1 MKRNRNPRNFI
12 LIILICAGLLISI
25 SGCQSVGQVN
35 SPLSATDSRQF
46 LYIEEIVIGL
56 FCLAILVGIITTRLR
71 LPYTVGLVLIGLML
85 TLAVKTEVEFPPTL
99 ILALLVPPLIFE
111 AGFHI
116 NFSDL
121 QSNFKPIAILAVPG
135 VIFVTCAVGGI
146 VYLGAGISL
155 IAALILGAL
164 VSATDPVSVVALF
177 RTISAPKRLRVILE
191 AESLFNDGTAIVIF
205 SLVTMLASV
214 HDQISIPGVI
224 LEFIIAAGGGLA
236 IGLISGYLVSRLISR
251 INEYLIETAITV
263 VLAYG
268 AYLIAEHFSVSGVL
282 AVASAGLMCGN
293 IGPRG
298 MSPTTRIVLFNFWE
312 VVAFLVNSFIFLM
325 IGLQIHLDLL
335 FRNWN
340 LILWAIFAVLISRAI
355 LVYLT
360 GGLVRNLPLKWQH
373 LLFWGGLRGAITLAL
388 ALSLPDS
395 LGPAKPQIQVMAFG
409 VVVFTLI
416 VSGFSMNPLV
426 RRLGVVERS
435 EHQAEYERRQARAV
449 VTRMAY
455 DHLKKSHHQ
464 GWISDHTWNLLTPLL
479 EARKNS
485 LVEAVRE
492 VMISA
497 PEVEAL
503 ELDLARREFLR
514 AQRTAL
520 TDLLQDGVISDESFD
535 YLAQEVDAA
544 LSSSSYNWHDLI
556 GQTAGR
562 RNSINRLVAAIVQEQ
577 DLENA
582 ANALTKLGMSITSLP
597 STGGFLSRRNSTLLI
612 GLAHGQEE
620 ALVNALEKSC
630 HERILYLSTP
640 IPEMGVMASPSIPV
654 TVGGA
659 TIFTFAVERF
669 EVF

>member
-1 MKRNRNPRNFI
+1 MNRPHNPRPFI
-12 LIILICAGLLISI
+12 LILLLCVGLLATI
-25 SGCQSVGQVN
+25 SGCLPVGQIDSPISADN
-35 SPLSATDSRQF
+35 SQHF

-56 FCLAILVGIITTRLR
+56 FCLAILVGIITNRFR

-85 TLAVKTEVEFPPTL
+85 TMAVKTDVEIPPTL

-116 NFSDL
+116 NFNDL
-121 QSNFKPIAILAVPG
+121 RSNFTPIAALAVLG

-146 VYLGAGISL
+146 VHLGAGISL
-155 IAALILGAL
+155 TSALILGAL

-177 RTISAPKRLRVILE
+177 RTVSAPKRLRVILE
-191 AESLFNDGTAIVIF
+191 AESLFNDGTAIVVF
-205 SLVTMLASV
+205 SLVTMLAFTY
-214 HDQISIPGVI
+214 DRISIPGVI
-224 LEFIIAAGGGLA
+224 LEFIIAAGGGIA
-236 IGLISGYLVSRLISR
+236 IGLILGYLVSHLISR
-251 INEYLIETAITV
+251 IDEYLIETALTA

-268 AYLIAEHFSVSGVL
+268 AYLIAEHFGVSGVL

-312 VVAFLVNSFIFLM
+312 VVAFLVNSFIFLL
-325 IGLQIHLDLL
+325 IGLQIQLDLL

-355 LVYLT
+355 LVYLI
-360 GGLVRNLPLKWQH
+360 GGLVRNIPLKWQH

-388 ALSLPDS
+388 ALSLPEA
-395 LGPAKPQIQVMAFG
+395 LGAAKPQIQVMAFG

-416 VSGFSMNPLV
+416 VSGFTMSPLV

-435 EHQAEYERRQARAV
+435 EQQAEYERRQARAV
-449 VTRMAY
+449 VSRMAH

-479 EARKNS
+479 EARKKS

-492 VMISA
+492 AVISA

-503 ELDLARREFLR
+503 ELDLARREYLR

-520 TDLLQDGVISDESFD
+520 TDLLQEGVISDDSFD
-535 YLAQEVDAA
+535 YLTQEVDAA
-544 LSSSSYNWHDLI
+544 LSSSSFNWHDLI

-562 RNSINRLVAAIVQEQ
+562 RNSINRLVAAVIQEQ
-577 DLENA
+577 DLENT
-582 ANALTKLGMSITSLP
+582 ANGLTKLGMTITCLP
-597 STGGFLSRRNSTLLI
+597 STGGFLSKRNTTILI
-612 GLAHGQEE
+612 GLTHGQEE
-620 ALVNALEKSC
+620 MLVNTLDKSC
-630 HERILYLSTP
+630 HKRVLYLSTP
-640 IPEMGVMASPSIPV
+640 IPEMGVASPPIPV

-659 TIFTFAVERF
+659 TIFTFEVERF
-669 EVF
+669 EVL

>member
-1 MKRNRNPRNFI
+1 MKHGRNSFYSI
-12 LIILICAGLLISI
+12 LITLICAGYLLVL
-25 SGCQSVGQVN
+25 SGCQSVGQIN
-35 SPLSATDSRQF
+35 SPLSADNNRQF

-56 FCLAILVGIITTRLR
+56 FCLAILVGIITNRFR

-85 TLAVKTEVEFPPTL
+85 TLAVKTEIEFPPTL

-116 NFSDL
+116 NFADL
-121 QSNFKPIAILAVPG
+121 RANFRPIVLLAVPG
-135 VIFVTCAVGGI
+135 VLFVTCAVGWI
-146 VYLGAGISL
+146 VSFGAGISL
-155 IAALILGAL
+155 SAALILGAL

-177 RTISAPKRLRVILE
+177 RTVSAPKRLRVILE
-191 AESLFNDGTAIVIF
+191 AESLFNDGTAIVVF

-214 HDQISIPGVI
+214 QERISIPGVI
-224 LEFIIAAGGGLA
+224 LEFIIAAGGGIA
-236 IGLISGYLVSRLISR
+236 IGLILGYLVSQLIGR
-251 INEYLIETAITV
+251 IDEYLIETALTT

-268 AYLIAEHFSVSGVL
+268 AYLIAEHFGVSGVL

-312 VVAFLVNSFIFLM
+312 VVAFLVNSFIFLL

-335 FRNWN
+335 FQHWV
-340 LILWAIFAVLISRAI
+340 LILWAIFAVLISRAVM
-355 LVYLT
+355 VYLT
-360 GGLVRNLPLKWQH
+360 GGLVRNIPLKWQH

-395 LGPAKPQIQVMAFG
+395 LGAAKPEIQVMAFG

-435 EHQAEYERRQARAV
+435 EQQAEYERRQARAV
-449 VTRMAY
+449 ISRMAY
-455 DHLKKSHHQ
+455 DHLRKSHHQ
-464 GWISDHTWNLLTPLL
+464 GWISEHTWNLLAPLL
-479 EARKNS
+479 EARNKS
-485 LVEAVRE
+485 LVEGVRE
-492 VMISA
+492 VMIGA

-520 TDLLQDGVISDESFD
+520 TDLLQGGIISDESFD
-535 YLAQEVDAA
+535 YLTQEVDAG
-544 LSSSSYNWHDLI
+544 LSSSSFNWYDRM
-556 GQTAGR
+556 GQTAEGL
-562 RNSINRLVAAIVQEQ
+562 NSIDCLVAAVIQETDQ
-577 DLENA
+577 ENA
-582 ANALTKLGMSITSLP
+582 ANALTKLGMSITQLP
-597 STGGFLSRRNSTLLI
+597 STGGFLTTRNATMLI
-612 GLAHGQEE
+612 GLRHGQEE
-620 ALVNALEKSC
+620 MLVNALDKSC
-630 HERILYLSTP
+630 RKRVVYLSTP
-640 IPEMGVMASPSIPV
+640 VPEWGVASPPIPV
-654 TVGGA
+654 SVGGA
-659 TIFTFAVERF
+659 TIFTFEVERF